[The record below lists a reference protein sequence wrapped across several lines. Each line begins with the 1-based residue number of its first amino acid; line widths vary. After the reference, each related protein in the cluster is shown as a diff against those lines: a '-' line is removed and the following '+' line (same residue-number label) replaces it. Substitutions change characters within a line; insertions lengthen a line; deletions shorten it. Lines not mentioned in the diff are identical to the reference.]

1 MTVVLPFK
9 LKVPGKD
16 EFQGADITSVSYRF
30 HGLLRLDG
38 TDLHIEWAGTAHVDE
53 VGTLNVR
60 SETLPLPSE
69 TLDLPVSRLATVE
82 VRGGWLRPRLEITAT
97 DLAALAVVPSEAQ
110 GRVRFWIAR
119 SHRQQAAA
127 LADALHRAR
136 DAVLADGVG

>member
-97 DLAALAVVPSEAQ
+97 DLAALAVVPGEAQ

-119 SHRQQAAA
+119 SHREQAAA
-127 LADALHRAR
+127 LVEALHRAR
-136 DAVLADGVG
+136 DAVLADGAG